1 MLDRLPVDLLSLVLR
16 LAAPSTTRREEYYAG
31 QATLRS
37 LTLTCK
43 RLDEVARR
51 ILWDVV
57 RLETFE
63 QAKQVKQADQGG
75 ARRTGTRRLKVIDGR
90 NVLDVTAAMLSL
102 QELWLETVRGGL
114 SLFNLCG
121 LTSLKRLVLFDL
133 ELTTPAAPS
142 FFPHLEAL
150 SLCSL
155 RTTPSILYSFL
166 RSETL
171 PALRA
176 LVLNRLQTPDSAMPF
191 CPFLPHILITALDV
205 LELSPDVLEHAI
217 RDSLHGVNLL
227 VPLSSLLNLNF
238 AFPSPRRFH
247 LVPPLCR
254 WLTYPGHEADPY
266 RISLYRFLLSAFT
279 VSPGAHVLV
288 LPLDLRPY
296 HRPSDGSGFSVFRDN
311 VLRLCYAQQIRV
323 LWTPEQDA
331 EEVGV
336 VPCVEFWRLVRKERE
351 AERREQ

>member
-1 MLDRLPVDLLSLVLR
+1 MLDRLPVDLLSLILR
-16 LAAPSTTRREEYYAG
+16 LAAPPTTRRKEYYAR

-43 RLDEVARR
+43 RLDEVARP
-51 ILWDVV
+51 ILWEVV

-63 QAKQVKQADQGG
+63 QAKRLKEADQGG
-75 ARRTGTRRLKVIDGR
+75 ARRTGTRRLKLIDGHY
-90 NVLDVTAAMLSL
+90 VLDLTAAMVSL
-102 QELWLETVRGGL
+102 EELWLEKVRGGL

-121 LTSLKRLVLFDL
+121 LTSLKRLVLLDL
-133 ELTTPAAPS
+133 ELTTPAAPP

-191 CPFLPHILITALDV
+191 CPFLPHTLVSALDI
-205 LELSPDVLEHAI
+205 LELSPDVLEHAL

-227 VPLSSLLNLNF
+227 FPISSLLNLDF

-279 VSPGAHVLV
+279 VAPGPHLLV
-288 LPLDLRPY
+288 LPFELHPF
-296 HRPSDGSGFSVFRDN
+296 HRPSDGSEFSIFRDN

-336 VPCVEFWRLVRKERE
+336 VPCVEFWRLVRKKRE
-351 AERREQ
+351 AERRER